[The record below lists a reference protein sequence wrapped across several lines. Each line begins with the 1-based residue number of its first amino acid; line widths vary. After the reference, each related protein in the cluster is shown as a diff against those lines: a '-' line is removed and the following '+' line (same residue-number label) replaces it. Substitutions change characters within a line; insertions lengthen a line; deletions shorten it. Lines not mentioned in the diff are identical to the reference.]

1 MYATARIQT
10 GSSLA
15 TVVPKSALVKDH
27 GSYYVIVQSD
37 ARHFKRVQVQ
47 GKDTGTDGNF
57 AVTAG
62 LDASSQVVV
71 RGAALLNE
79 MIVKAGA

>member
-1 MYATARIQT
+1 
-10 GSSLA
+10 
-15 TVVPKSALVKDH
+15 VEVH
-27 GSYYVIVQSD
+27 
-37 ARHFKRVQVQ
+37 

-62 LDASSQVVV
+62 LEASSQVVV